1 MEYKTESGEVMTT
14 PNIDELL
21 ARAKRLRNELDDSN
35 ARLDRQCVTAMYE
48 MEQALQSQAER
59 IKELEEEMGGWRE
72 DQKENIGVA
81 FALQREVNKITSE
94 RDELREKY
102 TDTYWALDDAAREN
116 TSLRAQL
123 TAIAATEPVAYRWVW
138 KSKPWDIEGWC
149 YTNTPPTLPE
159 LQEIEPLFTRPMP
172 AQDVTEL
179 VEVLEKLAR
188 LGNGE
193 HYGNSDGNMIA
204 RDALYKYKGAK

>member
-1 MEYKTESGEVMTT
+1 MTT
-14 PNIDELL
+14 PNEDLIL
-21 ARAKRLRNELDDSN
+21 KLRG
-35 ARLDRQCVTAMYE
+35 
-48 MEQALQSQAER
+48 QAYTTCRPDQLCDQAADLLQSQAER
-59 IKELEEEMGGWRE
+59 IKELEEEIGGWHE

-123 TAIAATEPVAYRWVW
+123 TEIAATEPVAWMSPGKERLEFSRKDTVYG
-138 KSKPWDIEGWC
+138 SHTIA
-149 YTNTPPTLPE
+149 
-159 LQEIEPLFTRPMP
+159 LFTHPMP

-179 VEVLEKLAR
+179 VELLEFMWRDVSMNEYAFEKLEA
-188 LGNGE
+188 
-193 HYGNSDGNMIA
+193 
-204 RDALYKYKGAK
+204 ALSKYKGAK